1 MKSEATINPAK
12 KARYAAMALMFAAC
26 LHGNPAFAAAPT
38 CQLFNGA
45 GYCQYT
51 GRAYQVYINSGGEI
65 LLYFDTAMAAN
76 APSSVGISGVSNFS
90 ATIYRMADNPDYAKA
105 MYATLLAAQARGAT
119 IQVQMWGTY
128 AGYMKLDRVW
138 ISE

>member
-1 MKSEATINPAK
+1 MKKFTG
-12 KARYAAMALMFAAC
+12 L
-26 LHGNPAFAAAPT
+26 AAALAVVASFVATPAAASAPS
-38 CQLFNGA
+38 CQPYNGQ

-65 LLYFDTAMAAN
+65 LLYFDTVMPST
-76 APSSVGISGVSNFS
+76 APSSVGIAGVSNFG

-105 MYATLLAAQARGAT
+105 LYASLLAAQARGAT

-128 AGYMKLDRVW
+128 AGYMKLDRIWVY
-138 ISE
+138 E